1 MFLLLSFLSFEI
13 SNAQKDFNNFLK
25 PSDSLNS
32 QRRNTVVI
40 SEVLASSI
48 TLVGLNQLWYADYPK
63 SKFHFINDNS
73 EWMQM
78 DKMGHLFSCYHI
90 SNRSVNALK
99 WAGVQKDKQLIYS
112 AALGL
117 TFMTTVEIFDG
128 FSEQWGASSGDLV
141 ANIAGTGLFVYQEI
155 LWKEQRIIPKFSFHT
170 TRYAALRPNILGNSL
185 NEQILKDY
193 NGQTYWLS
201 ANVNSFLKSSKIP
214 NWLNFAIG
222 FGAEGMIS
230 ANGDYLASEP
240 KRYRQFYLSL
250 DVDLTRIK
258 TKSPLLKT
266 LFSVFN
272 CIKVPAPTIEFS
284 RNNQLKG
291 HFIYF

>member
-13 SNAQKDFNNFLK
+13 SNAQKDLNNFLK

-73 EWMQM
+73 EWLQM

-90 SNRSVNALK
+90 SNRSANALK

-128 FSEQWGASSGDLV
+128 FSEQWGTSSGDLV
-141 ANIAGTGLFVYQEI
+141 ANIAGTGLFVSQEI
-155 LWKEQRIIPKFSFHT
+155 LWNEQRIIPKFSFHT
-170 TRYAALRPNILGNSL
+170 TKYAALRPNLLGNSL

-201 ANVNSFLKSSKIP
+201 VNINSFIKSSTIP

-240 KRYRQFYLSL
+240 KRYRQLFLSF

-266 LFSVFN
+266 LFSVINF
-272 CIKVPAPTIEFS
+272 IKIPAPTFEFS
-284 RNNQLKG
+284 RNSKLKG
-291 HFIYF
+291 YFIYF

>member
-1 MFLLLSFLSFEI
+1 LFLLLSFLSFEI
-13 SNAQKDFNNFLK
+13 SNAQKGLNNFLK

-40 SEVLASSI
+40 SEVLVSSI

-90 SNRSVNALK
+90 SNMSVNALK

-112 AALGL
+112 TALGL

-128 FSEQWGASSGDLV
+128 FSEQWGASSEDLV
-141 ANIAGTGLFVYQEI
+141 ANIAGTGLFVSQEI

-170 TRYAALRPNILGNSL
+170 TQYAALRPNLLGNSI

-201 ANVNSFLKSSKIP
+201 ANVNSFLKSPKIP

-222 FGAEGMIS
+222 FGAEGIIS

-240 KRYRQFYLSL
+240 KRYRQLFLSL

-284 RNNQLKG
+284 RNSQLKG